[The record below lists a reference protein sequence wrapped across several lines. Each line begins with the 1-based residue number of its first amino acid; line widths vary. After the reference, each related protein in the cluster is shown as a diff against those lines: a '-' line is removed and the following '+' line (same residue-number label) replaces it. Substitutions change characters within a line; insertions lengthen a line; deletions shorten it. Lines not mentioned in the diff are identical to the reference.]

1 MQGDTLIDA
10 AGTRHARAKAGADAG
25 ARIACLVPS
34 ITELICTLGLGAQL
48 VARTGFCIH
57 PKALVADIPKV
68 GGTKD
73 VDMAR
78 LRALAPTH
86 VVLNIDENT
95 RPVAEALARFVPH
108 LVVTHPNAPE
118 DNPALY
124 RLIGGV
130 FGREAEAERL
140 CARLEEAL
148 GAARAAAA
156 QFAPERVLYLIWKD
170 PWMSVAADTYIAR
183 TLATVG
189 WTTVPRESGAAR
201 GAATGAARYPQVDLA
216 EAARE
221 ADLVLLST
229 EPYMFRERHAHELR
243 GQLPGKRVELIDG
256 EMTSWYGSRAIEA
269 LEYLPRLRGQLQSRR
284 AA

>member
-1 MQGDTLIDA
+1 VDVEGDTLIDA
-10 AGTRHARAKAGADAG
+10 AGTRHARAQAGAQAD

-34 ITELICTLGLGAQL
+34 ITELICALGLAPQL

-78 LRALAPTH
+78 LRSLAPTH
-86 VVLNIDENT
+86 VVLNMDENT
-95 RPVAEALARFVPH
+95 RPIAEALAQFVPH
-108 LVVTHPNAPE
+108 LIVTHPNAPE

-130 FGREAEAERL
+130 FGRESEAQQL
-140 CARLEEAL
+140 CARFEKAL
-148 GAARAAAA
+148 AGTRAAAS
-156 QFAPERVLYLIWKD
+156 QFPPERVLYLIWKD

-189 WTTVPRESGAAR
+189 WTTVPRESG
-201 GAATGAARYPQVDLA
+201 GKLGAARYPQVDLA

-243 GQLPGKRVELIDG
+243 EQMPGKRVELIDG
-256 EMTSWYGSRAIEA
+256 EMTSWYGSRVIEG
-269 LEYLPRLRGQLQSRR
+269 LKYLPRLRRQLQSRK